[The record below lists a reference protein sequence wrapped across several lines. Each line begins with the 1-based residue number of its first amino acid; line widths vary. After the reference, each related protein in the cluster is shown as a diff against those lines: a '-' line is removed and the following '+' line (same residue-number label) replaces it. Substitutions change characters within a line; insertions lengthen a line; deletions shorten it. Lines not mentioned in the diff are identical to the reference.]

1 MPKATPTARLFTR
14 CAAPLVLAGLLMA
27 ACGDDDETTYTVPPT
42 TRVVVT
48 SVKGDVTSELLAA
61 IYGRALEDAGFSV
74 ARRDP
79 VDLDRAGYYAAVE
92 EGTIHLI
99 PDWSGEVLT
108 FVYSLPGADTAPT
121 TLVPD
126 SPATTQAPI
135 IVTTT
140 TTIEVTTTLAP
151 DDTTGDTAGD
161 TTTTVETTTTDGTTT
176 TVETTTTD
184 GTTSTVETTTTVA
197 DETTTTIETTT
208 TTEAPITNGR
218 SVLEQLTS
226 IRAALA
232 DTVAINSG
240 VLAEDKVV
248 IACTPA
254 AIEVNDDT
262 ELFTLTNLAS
272 NAPKIRLGASAEWQD
287 DEEQGLPAFTQFYGG
302 EFDEIVTVEQDGLAA
317 AITDGDID
325 CMAIESL
332 NPLITTERLRILY
345 DDQVMIPGNGA
356 IALLSGEIA
365 TPDLVAVLDSLASSL
380 TTERLNQML
389 NEITANGTDP
399 AVVANAFVDTL

>member
-1 MPKATPTARLFTR
+1 MRSTTPTARLFTR

-140 TTIEVTTTLAP
+140 TTIEVTTTLATG
-151 DDTTGDTAGD
+151 DTTGDTAGD

-176 TVETTTTD
+176 IVETTTTD

>member
-1 MPKATPTARLFTR
+1 MRSTTPTARLFAR

-27 ACGDDDETTYTVPPT
+27 ACSGDDETTYTVPPT

-232 DTVAINSG
+232 DTVAINAG
-240 VLAEDKVV
+240 MLAEDKVV

-254 AIEVNDDT
+254 AIETNDDT

-302 EFDEIVTVEQDGLAA
+302 EFDEIVTVEEDGLET
-317 AITDGDID
+317 AITDGDVD

-365 TPDLVAVLDSLASSL
+365 TPDLVAVLDSLATSL

>member
-365 TPDLVAVLDSLASSL
+365 TPDLVAVLDSLATSL

>member
-1 MPKATPTARLFTR
+1 MRSTTPTARLFTR

-176 TVETTTTD
+176 SID
-184 GTTSTVETTTTVA
+184 TTTTVS

-254 AIEVNDDT
+254 AIEANDDT

>member
-1 MPKATPTARLFTR
+1 MRSTTPTARLFTR

-161 TTTTVETTTTDGTTT
+161 TTT

-345 DDQVMIPGNGA
+345 DDQVMIPGNAA